1 MESDPNMSKICKEY
15 KQLPEDSQFI
25 EKHYD
30 ELIFYKD
37 IMLESMTTNGKEKE
51 KFDKD
56 HNHDHGYMVFESA
69 SNLFLHLSK
78 LKPETLGVE
87 LIKYDKFVRDLTITL
102 KLNGGHLFILDLLI
116 QNKQMFDDFE
126 KDKIKNN

>member
-1 MESDPNMSKICKEY
+1 MESDPNMSNNCKEY

-30 ELIFYKD
+30 ELILYKKL
-37 IMLESMTTNGKEKE
+37 MLDSITTNEHEKDKEQIDKE
-51 KFDKD
+51 
-56 HNHDHGYMVFESA
+56 HGYIIFESA
-69 SNLFLHLSK
+69 SNLFFHLSK
-78 LKPETLGVE
+78 LKPDKLGEE
-87 LIKYDKFVRDLTITL
+87 LLKYDKFVRDLTITL

-126 KDKIKNN
+126 KNKVKTS